1 MHAPRE
7 PHKTALE
14 KLMRYIVGT
23 KERGLVI
30 KPNELWDGTLDYWFE
45 IGGRS
50 DSDYAANTD
59 DRRSISGG
67 RVCLN
72 KDPVTFRSQT
82 QKFVT
87 LSVTEAEGA
96 AGVMTAQDMLYVYRL
111 LLSIGL
117 KVKLPMILEMDN
129 KGAVDLA
136 NNWSVGGRTRHVDVR
151 NHFLRDL
158 KDEGLLVVKHV
169 PGVEN
174 DADIFTKNVTGPI
187 FQTHLPVF
195 VGIDKYMEKES
206 EAP

>member
-1 MHAPRE
+1 M
-7 PHKTALE
+7 
-14 KLMRYIVGT
+14 
-23 KERGLVI
+23 
-30 KPNELWDGTLDYWFE
+30 
-45 IGGRS
+45 
-50 DSDYAANTD
+50 
-59 DRRSISGG
+59 
-67 RVCLN
+67 
-72 KDPVTFRSQT
+72 TFCSQS

-158 KDEGLLVVKHV
+158 KDEGLMVVRHV
-169 PGVEN
+169 SGVEN

-187 FQTHLPVF
+187 FRRIYLLSLRLTGTWRRSLRHRRVS
-195 VGIDKYMEKES
+195 ES
-206 EAP
+206 AS